1 MIRQGTAA
9 KNLEALAKLMNMP
22 EYRDCCMFSTD
33 DKHPEELK
41 NEGHI
46 DSIIRKAIS
55 LGVNQKMHILQQ
67 QKMLQSTLD

>member
-41 NEGHI
+41 MKDI
-46 DSIIRKAIS
+46 LIR
-55 LGVNQKMHILQQ
+55 L
-67 QKMLQSTLD
+67 